1 MSWSFEIT
9 GTKEAVKSA
18 VTAQLDKTAAAYAG
32 KPEGDDVLAVKG
44 RVLALVDALKLDEY
58 WNGVSAKGNGSHS
71 STGEN
76 QIVSGAANFSVA
88 RVPLALES

>member
-1 MSWSFEIT
+1 MSWSFDIT
-9 GTKEAVKSA
+9 GTREAVKAA
-18 VTAQLDKTAAAYAG
+18 VTTQLDKTAAAYAG

-71 STGEN
+71 ITGEN
-76 QIVSGAANFSVA
+76 QIVSASCGFSVM
-88 RVPLALES
+88 RVPLALGS